1 MNCVEAVFSR
11 AARSLFAT
19 TSIWLGMF
27 LLIAPSVWAQ
37 SSQGTMSITVIDPGG
52 ATVPG
57 AKLELRDLGTNDLRN
72 ATTADAGTYRFVDL
86 NNGNYALTVGKEGFS
101 KEVVSPLLV
110 QVARVTDITVS
121 LKVGALNQT
130 VEVSGEG
137 VTVLETSSNMIG
149 TTIDLKQIEDLPLGG
164 RDLTQL
170 ANLTP
175 GYNGTWN
182 GLPSID
188 QGNNIDGVIGSPSRM
203 KFTGNAQPVVSARL
217 EDIGEMTVQTDQL
230 DLDQGFGQASMQ
242 INFITRRGTNAFHGR
257 VYEDFRN
264 ADLNA
269 NSWSNNGEGIARPPL
284 ILNDFGGSVGGPV
297 IKNKLFFFGSFSM
310 SKSPGTIST
319 SQTVLQ
325 PAAQTGNFQYTGSD
339 GVTRTVNVLNLA
351 HGFNSALP
359 GTINPTIAN
368 ELTGVNGALK
378 YGSISGLSDPNLATL
393 NWLQGSPTTFYYPTF
408 RIDYNMTDK
417 LRFHL
422 AFNET
427 KEIQPAV
434 APSYLPGAAFADQI
448 AGNKNNNYTA
458 SFGFDWII
466 SPKLVNEFKG
476 GFLYN
481 ATWYGY
487 NAAPLYVTSIGL
499 VNWGIA
505 QSGQNF
511 NLGINTYYPVFNASD
526 SVSWQTGK
534 HNIKFGFSWWREQDH
549 YYNAPAGWPTYNF
562 GLTTGDPA
570 QAAFSNSGS
579 SASLPGATSAQLGE
593 AEQLYAVL
601 TGRLSGV
608 NGQYGVDPATKSYIQ
623 KPGSSYNLD
632 ELIGAWGLFAQDSFR
647 LRPNLTINY
656 GLRWDFTGDNHD
668 LTNEYSGALPAAIYG
683 PTPVGD
689 LFAPGVLGSNTN
701 PELVARSHQYKP
713 WDISPQPSIG
723 LAWSPDYKDGI
734 LGKLTGGGKTVI
746 RAGYSLRRFTEPQ
759 QYFWNQATNYGS
771 FYYQNFNL
779 YSNNTGTTGSFA
791 PGSLS
796 LGQSL
801 PPFAYNPAAYSPTNP
816 ESNAT
821 FQSLTYLGN
830 DVNGLNPNIAQP
842 YTQSWNLGIQRELPG
857 AGVFEVRYN
866 GSHTIHQWLSENTNE
881 VNVFENGFLT
891 QFQAAQQ
898 NLKINQQHNINSFAD
913 NGYSGQTQTPI
924 FNAAFAGEGSGGAGV
939 PLADYGN
946 TSFIN
951 DLNTG
956 QVGALANILAGANYN
971 PQYFCNLVGSSFKPC
986 ATNAGFTGK
995 GAGYPINF
1003 FQTNPYSAGQPV
1015 FYMDAIG
1022 YSNYNALQVDY
1033 RQKPW
1038 HGLQFDANYTWS
1050 HTLGLATPNNWTSQS
1065 TQYTLRDLRES
1076 YGPTL
1081 FDLHDVIHANGT
1093 YDLPFGKGRQWLN
1106 HGGVTNAILGGWT
1119 LGDIFTFQTGAPQVI
1134 LGGNSTFNDYGDGG
1148 VILNGVTRS
1157 QLQSSVGVYS
1167 VGNAGYVNAINPAY
1181 ITPGVGA
1188 NTAYLKPN
1196 TTAGT
1201 FGQIFYMYGPHQTF
1215 NDMSLTKRIAITERI
1230 RFVLQAEFLNAFNH
1244 PVFAFNTGGGANNL
1258 QSTTFGQAYN
1268 SNGPRNIE
1276 LRANIEF

>member
-1 MNCVEAVFSR
+1 M
-11 AARSLFAT
+11 
-19 TSIWLGMF
+19 
-27 LLIAPSVWAQ
+27 
-37 SSQGTMSITVIDPGG
+37 
-52 ATVPG
+52 
-57 AKLELRDLGTNDLRN
+57 
-72 ATTADAGTYRFVDL
+72 
-86 NNGNYALTVGKEGFS
+86 
-101 KEVVSPLLV
+101 
-110 QVARVTDITVS
+110 
-121 LKVGALNQT
+121 
-130 VEVSGEG
+130 
-137 VTVLETSSNMIG
+137 
-149 TTIDLKQIEDLPLGG
+149 
-164 RDLTQL
+164 
-170 ANLTP
+170 
-175 GYNGTWN
+175 
-182 GLPSID
+182 
-188 QGNNIDGVIGSPSRM
+188 
-203 KFTGNAQPVVSARL
+203 
-217 EDIGEMTVQTDQL
+217 
-230 DLDQGFGQASMQ
+230 
-242 INFITRRGTNAFHGR
+242 
-257 VYEDFRN
+257 
-264 ADLNA
+264 
-269 NSWSNNGEGIARPPL
+269 
-284 ILNDFGGSVGGPV
+284 
-297 IKNKLFFFGSFSM
+297 
-310 SKSPGTIST
+310 
-319 SQTVLQ
+319 
-325 PAAQTGNFQYTGSD
+325 
-339 GVTRTVNVLNLA
+339 
-351 HGFNSALP
+351 
-359 GTINPTIAN
+359 
-368 ELTGVNGALK
+368 
-378 YGSISGLSDPNLATL
+378 
-393 NWLQGSPTTFYYPTF
+393 
-408 RIDYNMTDK
+408 
-417 LRFHL
+417 
-422 AFNET
+422 
-427 KEIQPAV
+427 
-434 APSYLPGAAFADQI
+434 
-448 AGNKNNNYTA
+448 
-458 SFGFDWII
+458 
-466 SPKLVNEFKG
+466 
-476 GFLYN
+476 
-481 ATWYGY
+481 
-487 NAAPLYVTSIGL
+487 
-499 VNWGIA
+499 
-505 QSGQNF
+505 
-511 NLGINTYYPVFNASD
+511 
-526 SVSWQTGK
+526 
-534 HNIKFGFSWWREQDH
+534 
-549 YYNAPAGWPTYNF
+549 
-562 GLTTGDPA
+562 
-570 QAAFSNSGS
+570 
-579 SASLPGATSAQLGE
+579 
-593 AEQLYAVL
+593 
-601 TGRLSGV
+601 
-608 NGQYGVDPATKSYIQ
+608 DPATKSYIQ

-656 GLRWDFTGDNHD
+656 GLRWDFTGYDHD
-668 LTNEYSGALPAAIYG
+668 LTSEYSGALPAAIYG

-701 PELVARSHQYKP
+701 PELIARSHQYQP
-713 WDISPQPSIG
+713 WHISPQPSIG
-723 LAWSPDYKDGI
+723 IAWSPDFKDGI

-816 ESNAT
+816 ESNTT

-842 YTQSWNLGIQRELPG
+842 YTQSWNLGIQRQLPG
-857 AGVFEVRYN
+857 AGVLEVRYN

-946 TSFIN
+946 TNFIN
-951 DLNTG
+951 DLTTG
-956 QVGALANILAGANYN
+956 QVGALANIMAGANYN

-1015 FYMDAIG
+1015 YYMDAIG
-1022 YSNYNALQVDY
+1022 YSNYNALQVEY

-1050 HTLGLATPNNWTSQS
+1050 HTLGLATPNQWTSQS

-1081 FDLHDVIHANGT
+1081 FDLRNVVHANGT

-1167 VGNAGYVNAINPAY
+1167 VGNAGYVNAINPSY

-1188 NTAYLKPN
+1188 NASYLKPN

-1201 FGQIFYMYGPHQTF
+1201 FGSDLLHVRTAS
-1215 NDMSLTKRIAITERI
+1215 DL
-1230 RFVLQAEFLNAFNH
+1230 
-1244 PVFAFNTGGGANNL
+1244 
-1258 QSTTFGQAYN
+1258 
-1268 SNGPRNIE
+1268 
-1276 LRANIEF
+1276 